1 MPHWVLYGMPGSL
14 YTAKAR
20 SYLRKQGLA
29 YEERVPGDPR
39 FGAEIL
45 PVTGRWIIPVM
56 QSPAGEIIQDGADII
71 DHVEQHGAATRTAY
85 PSDPVERTVAHLFDL
100 FGGEG
105 MLRPAMH
112 YRWNFD
118 ADNLAFLERDFVRAL
133 DPSADDQTRAQ
144 VFGFSSGRMRAAA
157 RSFGVNPAT
166 CPAIEAAYLDL
177 LARLDAHF
185 EHYPY
190 LLGDEPS
197 LGDYGL
203 IGPLHAHLSRDPHPS
218 HLMKTRAVNVWR
230 WVERMTT
237 EDDFAG
243 EYAARP
249 ATATAA
255 LQSRTLASLMAFVA
269 QDYLADITAQVEY
282 VRAWLPNQD
291 ETQLVTQ
298 PIERGIGRA
307 ALNWRGH
314 EIEIGVVPYRLWML
328 QRMQDAA
335 AKLSAPEASR
345 LEALLQPAGLAPLLT
360 LNAGRRIARR
370 QNREWWV

>member
-1 MPHWVLYGMPGSL
+1 MSHWVLYGMPGSL

-39 FGAEIL
+39 FGADIL
-45 PVTGRWIIPVM
+45 PATGRWIIPVM
-56 QSPAGEIIQDGADII
+56 QSPAGEVIQDGADII
-71 DHVEQHGAATRTAY
+71 DHLEQCGAARTAY
-85 PSDPVERTVAHLFDL
+85 PSDPVERVIAHLFDL
-100 FGGEG
+100 FGAEG

-118 ADNLAFLERDFVRAL
+118 ADNLAFLERDFVKAL
-133 DPSADDQTRAQ
+133 DPSADTQTRAE
-144 VFGFSSGRMRAAA
+144 VFGFSSRRMRAAA
-157 RSFGVNPAT
+157 RSFGVSPPTYA
-166 CPAIEAAYLDL
+166 AIEASYLDL

-185 EHYPY
+185 ELYPY

-218 HLMKTRAVNVWR
+218 QLMKTRALNVWR

-237 EDDFAG
+237 LDDFAG

-249 ATATAA
+249 APGAPAVKS
-255 LQSRTLASLMAFVA
+255 QTLASLLAFVGE
-269 QDYLADITAQVEY
+269 DYLADITAQIEY
-282 VRAWLPNQD
+282 LRAWLPQQD
-291 ETQLVTQ
+291 EAVLSGQ
-298 PIERGIGRA
+298 PIERGVGRA
-307 ALNWRGH
+307 ALDWRGH
-314 EIEIGVVPYRLWML
+314 QIEIGVAPYRLWML
-328 QRMQDAA
+328 QRVQDAA
-335 AKLSAPEASR
+335 AKLSPQDATR
-345 LEALLQPAGLAPLLT
+345 LDALLTPAGLAPLLT
-360 LNAGRRIARR
+360 LHAGRRVERR